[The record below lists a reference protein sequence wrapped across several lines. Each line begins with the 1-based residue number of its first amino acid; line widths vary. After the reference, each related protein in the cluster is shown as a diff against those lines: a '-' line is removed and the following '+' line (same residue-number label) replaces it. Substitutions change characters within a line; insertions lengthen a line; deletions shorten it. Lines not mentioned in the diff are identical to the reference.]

1 MREYIPKKR
10 GLLSFDWYVP
20 INLGILILVMLIF
33 FNRFTFGHGL
43 LNGCL
48 PADFY
53 MIDLKDKSVR
63 SGNI

>member
-33 FNRFTFGHGL
+33 L
-43 LNGCL
+43 
-48 PADFY
+48 
-53 MIDLKDKSVR
+53 IDLRLVMDY
-63 SGNI
+63 